1 MGSSLPWSLEHILFD
16 NWGYFW
22 LGDASY
28 SWDSNSWVIEG
39 SFSGPNPAAL
49 WKTGGSYQVNLNKGD
64 AIPFTYLWAN
74 GGGPGGSNLS
84 VKTPSGKVIPGFQG
98 FV

>member
-39 SFSGPNPAAL
+39 SFSGPNPAL

-74 GGGPGGSNLS
+74 GGGPGGSN
-84 VKTPSGKVIPGFQG
+84 
-98 FV
+98 